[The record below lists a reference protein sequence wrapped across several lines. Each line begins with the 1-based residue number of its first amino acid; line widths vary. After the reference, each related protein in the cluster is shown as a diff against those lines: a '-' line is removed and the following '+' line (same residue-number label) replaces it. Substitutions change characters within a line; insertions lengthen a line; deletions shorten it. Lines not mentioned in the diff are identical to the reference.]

1 MKLNAAQL
9 QRQLRDGLAPVYVVS
24 GDDPLLCGE
33 SADLIRQACRDAG
46 SEERLVFHIDR
57 SFDWGQVREAGNSLS
72 LFAQQRLIELRIPGG
87 KPGDEGIRVL
97 LDWLEAPAPDTTL
110 LISLPR
116 LDSSAQRTKWAKTLM
131 EHGNSRFVQVWPV
144 DAHQLPNWMRDR
156 RSEEHTSELQ
166 SRPHLVCR

>member
-1 MKLNAAQL
+1 
-9 QRQLRDGLAPVYVVS
+9 VS

-97 LDWLEAPAPDTTL
+97 LDWLEAPAPDTSL
-110 LISLPR
+110 LISPAR
-116 LDSSAQRTKWAKTLM
+116 LDSSDQRTKWAQTLM
-131 EHGNSRFVQVWPV
+131 DNGNSRFVQVWPV
-144 DAHQLPNWMRDR
+144 DGHQLPNWMRHRLAAAGLPATPGALDVLR
-156 RSEEHTSELQ
+156 VRVEGNL
-166 SRPHLVCR
+166 L